1 MIHIEEHWLGAKQ
14 THSLNSTPKHQNLI
28 SRGGGMEADQEL
40 VAAWEALREHWLI
53 PTTGNKPSRHLFYNF
68 LRMTVGPTVRFFL
81 RMRIRGEHH
90 IPRKGPVILAANH
103 LSHVDPIMVILSSRR
118 TTHYLAKDGH
128 FEKWWTRFVMK
139 STGQIETQRESGGLD
154 ALSSAADVL
163 DQGRA
168 LGIFP
173 EGTRSKRTEAPYL
186 LPGKTGV
193 ARLAASYPS
202 SVVIPIAL
210 LGTRKMM
217 EPQKHKLPRLHRPV
231 TFQSGEGVTWYQWL
245 IDVNGGN
252 QSVESLKGLA
262 DKEEHDIRSELAGL
276 YRKFTDQLMGS
287 ILALGAP

>member
-1 MIHIEEHWLGAKQ
+1 MEEDH
-14 THSLNSTPKHQNLI
+14 
-28 SRGGGMEADQEL
+28 DV

-53 PTTGNKPSRHLFYNF
+53 PTTGKKPSNHLFYNF
-68 LRMTVGPTVRFFL
+68 LRLTLGPTFRFLL
-81 RMRIRGEHH
+81 RLRICGEHH

-128 FEKWWTRFVMK
+128 FKKWWTRFVMK

-173 EGTRSKRTEAPYL
+173 EGTRSKRTEPPFL

-193 ARLAASYPS
+193 ARLAASYPNT
-202 SVVIPIAL
+202 VVVPIAL
-210 LGTRKMM
+210 IGTRNMM
-217 EPQKHKLPRLHRPV
+217 EPQHHKLPRLHRLV
-231 TFQSGEGVTWYQWL
+231 RFHSGEGVTWYQWL
-245 IDVNGGN
+245 TDVNGGN
-252 QSVESLKGLA
+252 QSAESLRNLA
-262 DKEEHDIRSELAGL
+262 EEEEQHIRSKLSAL
-276 YRKFTDQLMGS
+276 YRRFTDQLMGS

>member
-1 MIHIEEHWLGAKQ
+1 
-14 THSLNSTPKHQNLI
+14 
-28 SRGGGMEADQEL
+28 MEADQEV

-53 PTTGNKPSRHLFYNF
+53 PTTGNNPSRYLFYNF
-68 LRMTVGPTVRFFL
+68 LRLTLGPTFRFLL
-81 RMRIRGEHH
+81 RLRIRGEHH

-103 LSHVDPIMVILSSRR
+103 LSHVDPIMVILASRR

-128 FEKWWTRFVMK
+128 FEKLGTRFVMK

-173 EGTRSKRTEAPYL
+173 EGTRSKRTKAPFL

-193 ARLAASYPS
+193 ARLAASYPN
-202 SVVIPIAL
+202 SVVVPIAL
-210 LGTRKMM
+210 LGTRAMM
-217 EPQKHKLPRLHRPV
+217 EPQKHKLPRLYKRV
-231 TFQSGEGVTWYQWL
+231 TIQSGEGVTWYQWL
-245 IDVNGGN
+245 TDVNGGN
-252 QSVESLKGLA
+252 QSAASLKELA
-262 DKEEHDIRSELAGL
+262 EKEEHEIRSELASM
-276 YRKFTDQLMGS
+276 YRRFTDQLMGS